1 MRNSVRRARS
11 SFRRR
16 GGAGGNTPRK
26 SGDGGETGAQ
36 RRIEPREESSGSL
49 VRSLYFANTLIREGY
64 THGPT
69 LWAGTNLGSVFVDHI
84 SLPDRDSASSE
95 KVKVSEGL
103 SL

>member
-16 GGAGGNTPRK
+16 GGAAGNTPRK
-26 SGDGGETGAQ
+26 SGDGGAE

-49 VRSLYFANTLIREGY
+49 VRALYFANTLIREGY

-84 SLPDRDSASSE
+84 TLPDKEARSTE

-103 SL
+103 FF